1 VRLVTYDYAE
11 VEKMDD
17 AAVTLWK
24 DAFTPCDVIGM
35 TVHPPRVNG
44 ELNNYG
50 DGFFHVS
57 TLVGKVIAA
66 GGLQATLLAK
76 TGSIVKEYRRE
87 FYVQG
92 GQQTCPC
99 LDHADTDQLEGCGD
113 HRLHARYLVNEYKIP
128 TDCASLCSSWH
139 RREAVLL
146 AAGAQGRGPDAL
158 SHAQRR
164 FPSLWV
170 RGRVREAQGSG
181 LLVDA
186 FAKVVK
192 DFPKAHLTL
201 VGKNG
206 RDIEGEL
213 QAAVKAAGLE
223 SNVSFYPFTEEPM
236 YVYEAIDCVVVSSL
250 MKGLS
255 NVQPEGL
262 AMKKPCVSTNIA
274 GCPECWMDGV
284 DGFLCEPS

>member
-1 VRLVTYDYAE
+1 MKRFFSQPERKAE
-11 VEKMDD
+11 
-17 AAVTLWK
+17 ARTRYPTLK
-24 DAFTPCDVIGM
+24 DAFPHFGCVGAYEK
-35 TVHPPRVNG
+35 RKG
-44 ELNNYG
+44 Q
-50 DGFFHVS
+50 GF
-57 TLVGKVIAA
+57 
-66 GGLQATLLAK
+66 
-76 TGSIVKEYRRE
+76 
-87 FYVQG
+87 
-92 GQQTCPC
+92 
-99 LDHADTDQLEGCGD
+99 
-113 HRLHARYLVNEYKIP
+113 
-128 TDCASLCSSWH
+128 
-139 RREAVLL
+139 
-146 AAGAQGRGPDAL
+146 
-158 SHAQRR
+158 
-164 FPSLWV
+164 
-170 RGRVREAQGSG
+170 
-181 LLVDA
+181 LVDA

-250 MKGLS
+250 MEGLS